1 MDNGAWCVALGIYS
15 NQRAAERLNGQ
26 TSGNRDHRSGSPSV
40 NAGPIEQQIAKT
52 EHRVNSV
59 SNAALRK
66 SAFRLLIWQEAQ
78 RETLHGIPAPTRE
91 AP

>member
-1 MDNGAWCVALGIYS
+1 MGK
-15 NQRAAERLNGQ
+15 RAAIATTEAEVLRLTLAQLN
-26 TSGNRDHRSGSPSV
+26 
-40 NAGPIEQQIAKT
+40 QQIAKT